1 MSAEALAIIQ
11 TDNVTMIDGGGRTL
25 MPGLI
30 DMHWHSA
37 YATIP
42 MAIGLNTDLAYH
54 TLLAA
59 MANKEVLLRGFTMVR
74 EMDRYLDIGKHPW
87 FALHVYSRK
96 VMRWLMAVPQVI
108 ALLANL
114 GLLHLPFFR
123 LVLLAQLLFYA
134 AAGLAF
140 VLDRAGIRQNVLALP
155 FYFCLVNAASFV
167 GLVKAL
173 GGQRMAVWKTG
184 RA

>member
-74 EMDRYLDIGKHPW
+74 ETLTRM
-87 FALHVYSRK
+87 A
-96 VMRWLMAVPQVI
+96 RW
-108 ALLANL
+108 ALLNR
-114 GLLHLPFFR
+114 GPTR
-123 LVLLAQLLFYA
+123 
-134 AAGLAF
+134 
-140 VLDRAGIRQNVLALP
+140 N
-155 FYFCLVNAASFV
+155 
-167 GLVKAL
+167 
-173 GGQRMAVWKTG
+173 
-184 RA
+184 